1 MIQCYC
7 VIISKTVSGGVG
19 ITESE
24 YLDKKFEELQNERI
38 ERYLNTRVKKYDTA
52 VTIRCKATQKYEF
65 DKVAEKMGVTSN
77 ELHRYAMQF
86 VIDKDT
92 EDLRNII
99 GRRI

>member
-1 MIQCYC
+1 M
-7 VIISKTVSGGVG
+7 S
-19 ITESE
+19 ITKSE

-52 VTIRCKATQKYEF
+52 ITIRCKATQKYEF